1 MKLRRTGLD
10 GVPYTVDVNTDR
22 GYFSV
27 TVSSARTGGCQHEL
41 AVALVPWLASI
52 VPLHLADA
60 ECGAPMYAETDG
72 WYWMAGHLGGMGQGF
87 HGANGNFPKTP
98 EKCLQ
103 VFAEHARVSL
113 DEARG
118 LAVVCTMAAE
128 DGGPKAARKVF
139 ALWIDAQSPRWAR
152 EAAEARALI
161 EGKTAQYSS
170 VLGGVAGA
178 ALAACAAPSAARLIA
193 ASLS

>member
-1 MKLRRTGLD
+1 
-10 GVPYTVDVNTDR
+10 
-22 GYFSV
+22 
-27 TVSSARTGGCQHEL
+27 
-41 AVALVPWLASI
+41 
-52 VPLHLADA
+52 
-60 ECGAPMYAETDG
+60 
-72 WYWMAGHLGGMGQGF
+72 
-87 HGANGNFPKTP
+87 
-98 EKCLQ
+98 
-103 VFAEHARVSL
+103 
-113 DEARG
+113 
-118 LAVVCTMAAE
+118 MAAE